1 VDFGQQRVVAVPQ
14 KVCALELLEHW
25 QKPRDEG
32 TVTVMACKQFA
43 HGCNTITSVENLLA
57 AWREFVIGK
66 HHRRDVQ
73 EFEIRLMDNILAL
86 HRDLAAGTYHHS
98 SYEAFSI
105 SDPKPR
111 RIHKATV
118 RDRLLHHAIHRIL
131 YPFFDRTFIA
141 HSYSCRVGKGM
152 HRALNVFRTF
162 ARKSS
167 RNHTRTAWVLKC
179 DVKQFFATIDHGTL
193 IAILRA
199 HIQDQEIV
207 ELLAE
212 VIQSFR
218 SGQSGIGLPL
228 GNLTSQLFANVYMNR
243 LDHFVK
249 HALRARHYIRYSDD
263 FVILSMDRVWLE
275 AILPQIDG
283 FLRAELKLSLHPGKV
298 SIHTAASGIDFL
310 GWVHFPDH
318 RVLRTV
324 TKRRM
329 MHRIQLKARGR
340 QTLRSYRGLLSHG
353 NTCKLERHL
362 TNFEEGASGKVLPPR

>member
-1 VDFGQQRVVAVPQ
+1 
-14 KVCALELLEHW
+14 
-25 QKPRDEG
+25 
-32 TVTVMACKQFA
+32 
-43 HGCNTITSVENLLA
+43 
-57 AWREFVIGK
+57 
-66 HHRRDVQ
+66 
-73 EFEIRLMDNILAL
+73 MDNILAL
-86 HRDLAAGTYHHS
+86 HRDLAAKAYHHS
-98 SYEAFSI
+98 AYEAFSI

-152 HRALNVFRTF
+152 HRALNAFRTF
-162 ARKSS
+162 ARKAS

-179 DVKQFFATIDHGTL
+179 DVKQFFATIDHVTL
-193 IAILRA
+193 IALLQA

-207 ELLAE
+207 DLLAE

-243 LDHFVK
+243 LDQFVK
-249 HALRARHYIRYSDD
+249 HQLRARHYIRYSDD
-263 FVILSMDRVWLE
+263 FVILSDDKAWLQG
-275 AILPQIDG
+275 ILPRIDG
-283 FLRAELKLSLHPGKV
+283 FLRVELKLSLHPGKV
-298 SIHTAASGIDFL
+298 SIQTAASGVDFL

-318 RVLRTV
+318 RVVRTV

-329 MHRIQLKARGR
+329 LHRIQLKAGGKE
-340 QTLRSYRGLLSHG
+340 TLLSYQGLLSHG
-353 NTCKLERHL
+353 NSWKLQDQITRDAEAL
-362 TNFEEGASGKVLPPR
+362 NAPAS